1 VKHLSLTLMLIF
13 SLVLFAGCSDNET
26 VAPEPTETTRDSA
39 PASIPEAQVETQSM
53 APLTEAEFQK
63 FIKDIPEITRLT
75 NPTINAEGPKDPE
88 VLSAKI
94 AEVTTSLGWDQQR
107 FLYVYG
113 QAMTVMN
120 YEQMVLMKRQMD
132 EQIQGLTEEE
142 QKMVEEMM
150 AQQPQGQLEAVK
162 QQVDRQVSPAEQ
174 QIIRDNLTALE
185 EALGLR

>member
-1 VKHLSLTLMLIF
+1 MKHLNLTLMLIF

-26 VAPEPTETTRDSA
+26 VAPEPPEATRDSA
-39 PASIPEAQVETQSM
+39 PESQVEAQSM

-142 QKMVEEMM
+142 QKMVEDMM
-150 AQQPQGQLEAVK
+150 AQQPQGQMEAVK

-185 EALGLR
+185 KALGLR